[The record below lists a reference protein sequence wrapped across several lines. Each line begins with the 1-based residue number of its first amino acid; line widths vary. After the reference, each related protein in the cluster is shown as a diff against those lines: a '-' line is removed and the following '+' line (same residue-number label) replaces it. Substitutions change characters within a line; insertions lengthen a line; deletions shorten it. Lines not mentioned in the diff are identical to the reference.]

1 MTPFGPTDGVRNAC
15 MRHGNCRIPGGSSA
29 NVIKGLANLAPHRVT
44 ATFLGM
50 VGRDA
55 TGREYRQR
63 LEEQGVVPVLLVG
76 SRISLSVCLDPPSSP
91 FLLVYPTPPASYS
104 TISTHP
110 LLGDRERL
118 ALGLFPVPR
127 DTRWPAYHAHL
138 PRGIPGAAVSLPGR
152 AGASWQGEMQSIPG
166 VVSPNWLLHRGACSI
181 RGVESP
187 RWPLHT
193 IHLMCRYPLTGAPG

>member
-29 NVIKGLANLAPHRVT
+29 NVIKGLANLAPHRIT

-76 SRISLSVCLDPPSSP
+76 SRISLSVCLDLPSSP
-91 FLLVYPTPPASYS
+91 FLLVYPTPPCF
-104 TISTHP
+104 
-110 LLGDRERL
+110 
-118 ALGLFPVPR
+118 LFHDLHSSPPRRPRATRPRPVPC
-127 DTRWPAYHAHL
+127 
-138 PRGIPGAAVSLPGR
+138 
-152 AGASWQGEMQSIPG
+152 AS
-166 VVSPNWLLHRGACSI
+166 
-181 RGVESP
+181 
-187 RWPLHT
+187 
-193 IHLMCRYPLTGAPG
+193 